1 MCADTSSID
10 TEPVGYW
17 PGPFRRGLLRTIGI
31 DIRHLR
37 TARSAL
43 PYLVAGFAMCF
54 YLPYGTW
61 AISHALGLANGGSG
75 RVAWWMVIGA
85 FCVTGVIIG
94 FDALIISYVAVNTK
108 DLDDPEAPPI
118 GKLSKA
124 MIALRLVI
132 AVVMVGVFTIP
143 TLLFF
148 FQRETTADLA
158 AQNQAAIASYI
169 AHGPPA
175 QLQAQINQLTGQESS
190 DPNSVLALENKAS
203 TLDQESASDYQ
214 LALKDSQGQGV
225 THLTG
230 CPVGG
235 TCWALE
241 QKSQQEEAE
250 AKSLRQQAASL
261 QAGQKSQLSSD
272 AAQVATLTQRRN
284 SDIQSFSEAQSNN
297 TGLGE
302 RTKSLVSLIGRDPY
316 GIGLAAAI
324 ILAVA
329 TLLELAVLGIK
340 ITASRNSEYELSV
353 AREARRAMK
362 TESELD
368 SAADAIAGEAMASV
382 RIDADLRDEV
392 FRNRRSQLQRML
404 LARMGPAAPPTTPE
418 GRVPAEPPE
427 QPGTP
432 IDEPATS
439 PVEQLSLTDPLDHRP
454 VEKPTLGVQPAPTVV
469 ERSGPVVPYRV
480 GSSTQPSP
488 LRAQVDAGAVTAPTT
503 PADPTVPRSVA
514 TRASLGL
521 PPLMTARMPGWS
533 NAGRVTAVVVML
545 GVGLAVL
552 IWGFG

>member
-1 MCADTSSID
+1 
-10 TEPVGYW
+10 
-17 PGPFRRGLLRTIGI
+17 
-31 DIRHLR
+31 
-37 TARSAL
+37 
-43 PYLVAGFAMCF
+43 MCF

-75 RVAWWMVIGA
+75 RVSWWMVIGA

-94 FDALIISYVAVNTK
+94 FDALIISYVAVNTN
-108 DLDDPEAPPI
+108 DLDDPDAPPI
-118 GKLSKA
+118 GKLSRA

-175 QLQAQINQLTGQESS
+175 QLQAQINQLTSQESS

-203 TLDQESASDYQ
+203 SLDQQSASDYQ
-214 LALKDSQGQGV
+214 LALKDSEGQGV

-235 TCWALE
+235 TCWTLQ
-241 QKSQQEEAE
+241 QKSQQEAAE

-261 QAGQKSQLSSD
+261 QAGQKTQLSSD

-284 SDIQSFSEAQSNN
+284 SDIQSFSQAQSDN

-302 RTKSLVSLIGRDPY
+302 RTKSLVSLIGHDPY

-353 AREARRAMK
+353 ARGARRRMK
-362 TESELD
+362 TETELD
-368 SAADAIAGEAMASV
+368 SAADAIAGEAMAAV
-382 RIDADLRDEV
+382 RIDDDLRDEV
-392 FRNRRSQLQRML
+392 FQNRRQQLQRML
-404 LARMGPAAPPTTPE
+404 LARMGPVEAPTTLE
-418 GRVPAEPPE
+418 GRQPAELAEPPN
-427 QPGTP
+427 TP
-432 IDEPATS
+432 IDPPVAG
-439 PVEQLSLTDPLDHRP
+439 PVEQLTLTDPLGNGSVELPAQETQPDNAVAEQPTP
-454 VEKPTLGVQPAPTVV
+454 VDRFP
-469 ERSGPVVPYRV
+469 V
-480 GSSTQPSP
+480 GSASNPIPFRAQTATQAVTKPSP
-488 LRAQVDAGAVTAPTT
+488 SGDGSL
-503 PADPTVPRSVA
+503 PRPVA

-521 PPLMTARMPGWS
+521 PPLLTARMPAAS
-533 NAGRVTAVVVML
+533 NAGRITAVAVLL
-545 GVGLAVL
+545 GVGLAVF

>member
-1 MCADTSSID
+1 MCADTNSIGA
-10 TEPVGYW
+10 EPAGYW
-17 PGPFRRGLLRTIGI
+17 PGPVRRGLLRTIGI

-75 RVAWWMVIGA
+75 RVSAWMVVGA

-94 FDALIISYVAVNTK
+94 FDALIISYVAVNTN
-108 DLDDPEAPPI
+108 DLDDSEAPPI
-118 GKLSKA
+118 GKLSRA

-158 AQNQAAIASYI
+158 AQNQRAVASYI

-175 QLQAQINQLTGQESS
+175 QLQTQINQLTSQESS
-190 DPNSVLALENKAS
+190 DPNSVLALENRAS
-203 TLDQESASDYQ
+203 ALDQESASDYQ
-214 LALKDSQGQGV
+214 LALQDSEGKGV

-235 TCWALE
+235 TCWTLQ
-241 QKSQQEEAE
+241 QKSQQEAAE

-261 QAGQKSQLSSD
+261 QAGQKTQLSSD

-284 SDIQSFSEAQSNN
+284 SDIQSFSAAQSNN

-302 RTKSLVSLIGRDPY
+302 RTKSLVSLVAHDPY

-340 ITASRNSEYELSV
+340 ISASRNSEYELSV

-362 TESELD
+362 AESELD

-382 RIDADLRDEV
+382 RIDADLRDAV
-392 FRNRRSQLQRML
+392 FRNRRRQLEGML
-404 LARMGPAAPPTTPE
+404 LARMGPVAPPTTLDDHPLPAATDAATAPA
-418 GRVPAEPPE
+418 GRSSGRRARRTVDARPIRSPMAPRGQPRQRRNPTTGWSSSPLPWLRSLLGPPARR
-427 QPGTP
+427 
-432 IDEPATS
+432 S
-439 PVEQLSLTDPLDHRP
+439 
-454 VEKPTLGVQPAPTVV
+454 
-469 ERSGPVVPYRV
+469 RSGP
-480 GSSTQPSP
+480 SP
-488 LRAQVDAGAVTAPTT
+488 HSICDETD
-503 PADPTVPRSVA
+503 PAR
-514 TRASLGL
+514 
-521 PPLMTARMPGWS
+521 
-533 NAGRVTAVVVML
+533 
-545 GVGLAVL
+545 
-552 IWGFG
+552 